1 MVSSNGGGRSLT
13 PTGGGRFVGP
23 PTPSMTYIKW
33 YVFLLLVRH
42 PLLISPPGGMERIQ
56 RWRMYNGI
64 ELRDGLTC
72 SVYCHANL
80 NEKEALPR
88 PDSQSI
94 SVSYTPD
101 GVGSAA
107 PDEVTYSVAI
117 KLHHKQMIL
126 NNEVSYSDRGG
137 VSNRELLKVPV
148 EVALHP
154 REWLHTS
161 NATHEVELWTNPS
174 MDLFGHYMGLIRLA
188 LLDPIAKGSVSGPE
202 FNIEVLYENHKDRP
216 WESETNIM
224 YHEAEMLCQV
234 TTYISRGWRDRWNC
248 VPSSIGVWLEDN
260 QYRI

>member
-1 MVSSNGGGRSLT
+1 
-13 PTGGGRFVGP
+13 
-23 PTPSMTYIKW
+23 MTYIKW
-33 YVFLLLVRH
+33 YIFLLLVRH
-42 PLLISPPGGMERIQ
+42 PLLISPPGGLEKVA

-94 SVSYTPD
+94 SVFYVPD
-101 GVGSAA
+101 GVGGTNT
-107 PDEVTYSVAI
+107 DEVTYSVAI
-117 KLHHKQMIL
+117 KLHCKQMVL
-126 NNEVSYSDRGG
+126 NNE
-137 VSNRELLKVPV
+137 VSNRELLRVPL
-148 EVALHP
+148 EAALHP

-161 NATHEVELWTNPS
+161 DATHEVELWTNPT

-188 LLDPIAKGSVSGPE
+188 LLDPVAKASVSGPE

-224 YHEAEMLCQV
+224 YHEAEMLVQV
-234 TTYISRGWRDRWNC
+234 TTYIARGWRDRWDC
-248 VPSSIGVWLEDN
+248 APTSITAWLEEN
-260 QYRI
+260 PY

>member
-1 MVSSNGGGRSLT
+1 MNTSGMGGGRSLP
-13 PTGGGRFVGP
+13 PTGGRFVGP
-23 PTPSMTYIKW
+23 PSPSMTYIKW
-33 YVFLLLVRH
+33 YIFLLLVRH
-42 PLLISPPGGMERIQ
+42 PLLISPPSGMEKIA

-94 SVSYTPD
+94 SVFYAPD
-101 GVGSAA
+101 GVGGTES
-107 PDEVTYSVAI
+107 DEVTYSVAI
-117 KLHHKQMIL
+117 KLHQKSLIL
-126 NNEVSYSDRGG
+126 GNESENRG
-137 VSNRELLKVPV
+137 VLRVPM
-148 EVALHP
+148 EAALHP

-161 NATHEVELWTNPS
+161 NATHEVELWTNPT

-188 LLDPIAKGSVSGPE
+188 LLDPVAKGSVSGPE

-248 VPSSIGVWLEDN
+248 IPSSIGVWLEDN
-260 QYRI
+260 QQYRT

>member
-1 MVSSNGGGRSLT
+1 MGSVEGNHYSR
-13 PTGGGRFVGP
+13 GGGRFVGP
-23 PTPSMTYIKW
+23 PIPSMTYIKW
-33 YVFLLLVRH
+33 YIFLLLVRH
-42 PLLISPPGGMERIQ
+42 PLLISPPGGLEKIV

-94 SVSYTPD
+94 SVFYNPE
-101 GVGSAA
+101 GVGSEDT
-107 PDEVTYSVAI
+107 DEVTYSIAI
-117 KLHHKQMIL
+117 KLHNKQMIL
-126 NNEVSYSDRGG
+126 HNEAQGK
-137 VSNRELLKVPV
+137 ELITIPM
-148 EVALHP
+148 EAALHP

-161 NATHEVELWTNPS
+161 DATNEIELWTNPT

-188 LLDPIAKGSVSGPE
+188 LLDPIAKASVSGPE
-202 FNIEVLYENHKDRP
+202 FNIEILYENHKDRP

-224 YHEAEMLCQV
+224 HHEAEMLVQV

-248 VPSSIGVWLEDN
+248 APTTISAWLEE
-260 QYRI
+260 YHS